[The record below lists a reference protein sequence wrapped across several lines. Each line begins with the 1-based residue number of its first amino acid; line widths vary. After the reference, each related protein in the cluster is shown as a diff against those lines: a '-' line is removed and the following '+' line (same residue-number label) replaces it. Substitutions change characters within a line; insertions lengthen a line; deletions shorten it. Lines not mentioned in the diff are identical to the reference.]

1 MPSVVCHTHP
11 QAHAHVAALLGG
23 TVWSVSAASGDTP
36 DDPAALLLTAYQPSA
51 RERRPHAGIHR
62 LAQWRREGENAP
74 ALVCAFRSK
83 QSLLRFPTNIILQE
97 PGTSFLHL
105 PCGRDALRSSLEA
118 ARPLSESERDGVVQR
133 ASTVWGQLSEYLAQL
148 IDTARKE
155 QGHVPDLAPLHSF
168 VGRHF
173 GDRLGNTLDR
183 AETHWHEG
191 EATQAVRLLREAQE
205 RVPEAA
211 VYQAFGTLAHGRS
224 ADLSNKGVGPLRAAL
239 ISMQQGLAGD
249 EHLETVLDAENWSHF
264 KSALQDATRTLTLLQ
279 RSPYSLPDDLRELVY
294 TFLERVDRLLSM
306 IQTGRIQKEPATAV
320 EAIDDLQDASR
331 SILRRRPDDA
341 D

>member
-1 MPSVVCHTHP
+1 M
-11 QAHAHVAALLGG
+11 
-23 TVWSVSAASGDTP
+23 
-36 DDPAALLLTAYQPSA
+36 
-51 RERRPHAGIHR
+51 
-62 LAQWRREGENAP
+62 
-74 ALVCAFRSK
+74 
-83 QSLLRFPTNIILQE
+83 
-97 PGTSFLHL
+97 
-105 PCGRDALRSSLEA
+105 
-118 ARPLSESERDGVVQR
+118 SESEREGVVQR
-133 ASTVWGQLSEYLAQL
+133 ACTVWGQLSEYLAQL

-155 QGHVPDLAPLHSF
+155 QEHVPDLASLCNF

-173 GDRLGNTLDR
+173 GDRLSNTLDR
-183 AETHWHEG
+183 AETRWHKG

-211 VYQAFGTLAHGRS
+211 EYQVFGTLAHGRS

-249 EHLETVLDAENWSHF
+249 EHLETVLDTENWSHF